1 MNSTHSDRMRFLR
14 AFVRSPRHVG
24 SVVPSS
30 TRLAEAM
37 VRPVDFATAKLIVEL
52 GAGTG
57 PFTELISRRLAPDA
71 RALVFERDQAMRN
84 ELEGR
89 YANLEF
95 HPDALELAE
104 LVMSA
109 NGPGV
114 DAVVCSLPFA
124 TFPRAM
130 RARLAHDIHG
140 VLRPGGRLIAVQ
152 YSTQMRRSFEE
163 LFETVSLSLVPL
175 NVPPA
180 IVYTCTKGASA
191 PQPHSASHPATGE
204 VDRELAAPVTADLG
218 REPVSAATA
227 APGSRRLATG

>member
-1 MNSTHSDRMRFLR
+1 MNTTGSDRMRFLR

-30 TRLAEAM
+30 SRLAEAM
-37 VRPVDFATAKLIVEL
+37 VGPVDFATAKLIVEL

-57 PFTELISRRLAPDA
+57 PFTNLISRRLAPDA

-84 ELEGR
+84 ELEDR

-95 HPDALELAE
+95 HYDALELAE
-104 LVMSA
+104 LVVSA
-109 NGPGV
+109 NGSGV

-130 RARLAHDIHG
+130 RARLAHDIHR

-152 YSTQMRRSFEE
+152 YSTQMRRSFEA
-163 LFETVSLSLVPL
+163 LFDTVSLALVPL

-180 IVYTCTKGASA
+180 IVYTCTKGARR
-191 PQPHSASHPATGE
+191 PQPQSPSRPATGAVAGV
-204 VDRELAAPVTADLG
+204 VDRELAAPATVDLG
-218 REPVSAATA
+218 PDRVRA
-227 APGSRRLATG
+227 RRVASG